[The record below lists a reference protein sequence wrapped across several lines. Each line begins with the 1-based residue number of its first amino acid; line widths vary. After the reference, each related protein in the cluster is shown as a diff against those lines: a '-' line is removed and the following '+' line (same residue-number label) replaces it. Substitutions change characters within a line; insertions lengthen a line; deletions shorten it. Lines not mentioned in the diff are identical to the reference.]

1 MNSTQVKQAFAAAG
15 IKVRVADLGGKF
27 RICRIAGAGVD
38 LAHDKEQSAAVAASL
53 GLYDTAGKLG
63 GQFNQAHEMLAYTR
77 QRIATAFGAAV

>member
-15 IKVRVADLGGKF
+15 IKVRVADMGAKF

-38 LAHDKEQSAAVAASL
+38 VAHDQAQSSTVAASL

-63 GQFNQAHEMLAYTR
+63 GQFNQAHEMVAYTKR
-77 QRIATAFGAAV
+77 GLALSFGMRV